1 MKKQLGNIG
10 HAAHFGGAIAGLLGV
25 LVLKPELLF
34 KETLLV
40 VVLLVPVVA
49 YLILKKRGAL

>member
-34 KETLLV
+34 METLLV

-49 YLILKKRGAL
+49 YVILKKRGAL